1 MRGTE
6 FEQNT
11 IVPSAGLSKLVWPG
25 MVLAGLALGGLVF
38 ISWPE
43 PTTQVVR
50 LPYGESAPKAPSALK
65 AAERAVAAETPA
77 AAASVPS
84 AAKAPSGTSAPVA
97 EEPGRVLAAVAV
109 DPAFAGPDPVPSQ
122 LELEPGYEQQR
133 PEALGAEPLPGAEL
147 TPEPPPVAR

>member
-1 MRGTE
+1 
-6 FEQNT
+6 
-11 IVPSAGLSKLVWPG
+11 

-38 ISWPE
+38 ISWPD
-43 PTTQVVR
+43 PTTRTVR
-50 LPYGESAPKAPSALK
+50 LPYGESSPKTPALK
-65 AAERAVAAETPA
+65 AEAAERAAAPETPA
-77 AAASVPS
+77 TAAAVAS
-84 AAKAPSGTSAPVA
+84 AAKTPRGKPAPVA
-97 EEPGRVLAAVAV
+97 KEPGRVLAAVAV